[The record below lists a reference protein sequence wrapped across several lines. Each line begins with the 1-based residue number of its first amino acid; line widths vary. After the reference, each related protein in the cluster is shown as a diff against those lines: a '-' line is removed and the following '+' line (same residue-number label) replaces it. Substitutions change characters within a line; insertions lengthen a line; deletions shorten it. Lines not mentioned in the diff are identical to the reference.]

1 MIFADLYRI
10 KSFFS
15 DIQRVEK
22 QYFLARQKW
31 RAYFFVLFQKFSSE
45 TGCVLTLKFQIS
57 ERTFFK

>member
-1 MIFADLYRI
+1 MIFADLCRI

-31 RAYFFVLFQKFSSE
+31 RAYFLF
-45 TGCVLTLKFQIS
+45 
-57 ERTFFK
+57 FFKNFPLKQVAF